1 MSYFAAVMTRAPVL
15 VVAGP
20 TASGKTALAVK
31 LARHFGTELVS
42 ADSRQIYRELRIG
55 VSRPTDNELQQVH
68 HHFIAT
74 HSIHEP
80 FTAGDFQREARL
92 VVSDLINR
100 FGCAV
105 VCGGTGLYF
114 RALLHGFDSMPDV
127 AAQVREGVQRDYCEN
142 GLAWLQER
150 VREVDPVYFE
160 VVDKANPQRLMR
172 ALEVYRS
179 SGLPLSTYHKKGNDH
194 FPAEAIS
201 VGIDWPRAE
210 LYQRIDARVHQMV
223 ADGLI
228 AEAEA
233 LFEYRQRPALQ
244 TVGYQELFAW
254 MEGRLSKENAIAL
267 IGQNTRQYAKRQ
279 LTWLRRYGSVH
290 WFAPDRQPEIIP
302 FLEGKSS

>member
-1 MSYFAAVMTRAPVL
+1 MTRAPVL

-127 AAQVREGVQRDYCEN
+127 AAQVREGVQRDYREN

-267 IGQNTRQYAKRQ
+267 IGQNTRQYAK
-279 LTWLRRYGSVH
+279 LTVNRRSYPFWREKALERANFGN
-290 WFAPDRQPEIIP
+290 FEI
-302 FLEGKSS
+302 